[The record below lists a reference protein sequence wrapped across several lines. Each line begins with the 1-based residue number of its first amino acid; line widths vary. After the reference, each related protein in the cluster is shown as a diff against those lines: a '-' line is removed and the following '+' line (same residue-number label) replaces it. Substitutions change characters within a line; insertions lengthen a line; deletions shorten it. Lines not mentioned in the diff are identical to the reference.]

1 MQQSEQTDAKCNIQQ
16 CYVHLH
22 GALALGFEN
31 SSRVRSPWNVTNSLR
46 KSAGHGKPSALAFGR
61 RVWENASRNVET
73 CPPPARPFFLT
84 PTLPW
89 LQWNL
94 KFYEAPR
101 DWQNVFALTRL
112 RYIVVLFH
120 IFYYNSG
127 KENRSLYWGLLEAFY
142 IEVPLYLQA
151 PARQDTWETN
161 LIKNKGEETLQCSLK
176 WGKRT
181 QGWTRYWSLLMI
193 HSLPLGGI

>member
-1 MQQSEQTDAKCNIQQ
+1 MLRPFARGFS
-16 CYVHLH
+16 
-22 GALALGFEN
+22 LG
-31 SSRVRSPWNVTNSLR
+31 LR
-46 KSAGHGKPSALAFGR
+46 KFVTRSKPLERDELLKKVCRAWEAVCAGVWQKSVR
-61 RVWENASRNVET
+61 ERVAQRRNVS
-73 CPPPARPFFLT
+73 PPARPFFLT

-112 RYIVVLFH
+112 RYIVVLFY

-181 QGWTRYWSLLMI
+181 QGWIRYWSLLMI
-193 HSLPLGGI
+193 HSLPLGRI